1 MSERPT
7 RVDKTE
13 ARQGKSGLGVRY
25 VLIGV
30 LLPLIV
36 LGGVFIFMQ
45 INKSQPKNNG
55 GAAGATTQPVN
66 ESQGG
71 GR

>member
-25 VLIGV
+25 VLIGGMALV
-30 LLPLIV
+30 IVIFIV
-36 LGGVFIFMQ
+36 LFVVLRQ
-45 INKSQPKNNG
+45 TS
-55 GAAGATTQPVN
+55 
-66 ESQGG
+66 
-71 GR
+71 